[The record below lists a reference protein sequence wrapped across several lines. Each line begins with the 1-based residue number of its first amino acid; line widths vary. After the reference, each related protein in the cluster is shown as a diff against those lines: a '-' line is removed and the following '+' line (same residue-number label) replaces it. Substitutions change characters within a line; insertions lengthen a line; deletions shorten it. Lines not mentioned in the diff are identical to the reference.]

1 MTSRDNIST
10 SHLFW
15 ISPTNIITFIY
26 GGNDTMAYNYS
37 SFEELL
43 FTAIKNAA
51 SAKSVYDIWLELGN
65 TGTPQDFIDSL
76 KGEKGD
82 PGTGSGTGLT
92 NREKYLILSLF
103 EGAAYSNE
111 NMQSKYNELKQLWN
125 VEEISVLKFSLNKTS
140 TTIKVNDVETLIP
153 TIEQDNATDKTITW
167 SVNPT
172 GYINIKN
179 GTITGVAVG
188 TCTIKATCGGID
200 AYCEVTV
207 EEGESVNIYTL
218 PEKTVFVPSEQKVI
232 DTGCKLFESIDT
244 KPQYTILV
252 DFQGAD
258 TITASRDTYCLMHC
272 MNEITP
278 WPGITIAMWPN
289 GSLGFN
295 LYKLET
301 TLINSLDNVKQRNT
315 IAIQIK
321 DDQCKL
327 MINSSNGYWKE
338 ITGYTSNVSQSLLIG
353 GYQQSDG
360 TKGRF
365 FDGTVYRFEVYR
377 GLLSSDAITNW
388 MSERGE

>member
-1 MTSRDNIST
+1 MA
-10 SHLFW
+10 
-15 ISPTNIITFIY
+15 TNY
-26 GGNDTMAYNYS
+26 Q
-37 SFEELL
+37 SFEELF

-92 NREKYLILSLF
+92 DREKYLILSLF
-103 EGAAYSNE
+103 QGAAYCND
-111 NMQSKYNELKQLWN
+111 NMTQKFNELKTLWN
-125 VEEISVLKFSLNKTS
+125 ITTVDVLEFTLNKTS

-153 TIEQDNATDKTITW
+153 TIKPSDATDQTVIW

-172 GYINIKN
+172 GYVSIKN
-179 GTITGVAVG
+179 GVITGIKEG

-200 AYCEVTV
+200 ALCEVTV
-207 EEGESVNIYTL
+207 EAGDAVNIYTL
-218 PEKTVFVPSEQKVI
+218 PQKTVFVPAEQKVV
-232 DTGCKLFESIDT
+232 DTGVKLFEAVDT

-258 TITASRDTYCLMHC
+258 TITGERDKYCLMHC
-272 MNEITP
+272 MNEVSP
-278 WPGITIAMWPN
+278 WPGISVAMWPN

-301 TLINSLDNVKQRNT
+301 TLIGTLDNVKQRNVF
-315 IAIQIK
+315 AIQIK
-321 DDQCKL
+321 DDQVKIML
-327 MINSSNGYWKE
+327 NSSSGYWRSVS
-338 ITGYTSNVSQSLLIG
+338 GYTSSVTQSLLIG

-377 GLLSSDAITNW
+377 GLLSSDAIDNW
-388 MSERGE
+388 MNERGE